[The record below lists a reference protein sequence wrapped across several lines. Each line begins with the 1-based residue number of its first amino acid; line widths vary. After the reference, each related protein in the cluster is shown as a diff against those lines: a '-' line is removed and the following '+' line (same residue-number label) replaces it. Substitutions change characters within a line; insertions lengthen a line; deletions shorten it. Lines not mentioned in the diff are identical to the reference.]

1 MIGVERGFAL
11 EEPDGT
17 LAALPE
23 LWTDSGIRMNE
34 GGCDPDGRFYCGSMA
49 YDKTPGAAA
58 LYRLDPDGSTS
69 VVLEHVTISNGLEWS
84 PDGSRAYYNDTDTH
98 RVDVFDYDRE
108 SGLSNRRPFVEV
120 APEDGRPDGLTVDA
134 EGGIWVALNH
144 SGTVRRYTTAGAAD
158 AVVEVPPRQ
167 VTACT
172 FGGARLDELYITTSR
187 ENLSP
192 DDDPLAGSLFR
203 GRGRRPGAPGAR
215 VRRMIR
221 TLLLLGATG
230 DLARRFLLP
239 ALGALDAVGRLPEG
253 FRVVG
258 AARTD
263 LDDDGFR
270 RLAGGDVPANV
281 LTYRT
286 VDLGDPSSLAAA
298 LDGTQDPVA
307 VYLALPP
314 AVFATTIESLGEV
327 DLPSG
332 SRVAIEKPF
341 GDDLESARALNAL
354 LGRTGMDAYRVDHVL
369 GMETTQNLVA
379 MRHRSPVLARLWN
392 GDRVERVEIL
402 WEETLALEGR
412 AGYYDAVGALRDVM
426 QSHMVQL
433 LVLVGMEP
441 PADDVDLQRQK
452 LDVVRTIRVVESR
465 RARYTEGRLADGRHV
480 PSYADEED
488 VDPVRCTETFAE
500 VEFELETPRW
510 DGTRFVLRTGKA
522 LADRR
527 KLVLLRLRGGEELE
541 LGIDGPEDVVLR
553 LAGDSADPLELRA
566 PPPGPG
572 LPPYAHVLRDL
583 LAGTSALSVSGE
595 GAEWSWRVIAPVRAA
610 WEAGDVPLAEYPA
623 GTAGP
628 S

>member
-1 MIGVERGFAL
+1 V
-11 EEPDGT
+11 
-17 LAALPE
+17 
-23 LWTDSGIRMNE
+23 
-34 GGCDPDGRFYCGSMA
+34 
-49 YDKTPGAAA
+49 
-58 LYRLDPDGSTS
+58 
-69 VVLEHVTISNGLEWS
+69 
-84 PDGSRAYYNDTDTH
+84 
-98 RVDVFDYDRE
+98 
-108 SGLSNRRPFVEV
+108 
-120 APEDGRPDGLTVDA
+120 
-134 EGGIWVALNH
+134 
-144 SGTVRRYTTAGAAD
+144 
-158 AVVEVPPRQ
+158 
-167 VTACT
+167 
-172 FGGARLDELYITTSR
+172 
-187 ENLSP
+187 
-192 DDDPLAGSLFR
+192 
-203 GRGRRPGAPGAR
+203 
-215 VRRMIR
+215 IR

-258 AARTD
+258 AARAD

-270 RLAGGDVPANV
+270 RLVGDDVPANV
-281 LTYRT
+281 LTYRI

-298 LDGTQDPVA
+298 LDGTRDPVA

-314 AVFATTIESLGEV
+314 DVFATTIESLCEV

-332 SRVAIEKPF
+332 SRVAVEKPF
-341 GDDLESARALNAL
+341 GDDVESARALNAL

-379 MRHRSPVLARLWN
+379 MRRRSPVLERLWN
-392 GDRVERVEIL
+392 GDGVERVEIL

-441 PADDVDLQRQK
+441 PADDVDLHGQK

-465 RARYTEGRLADGRHV
+465 RARYTEGRLADGRDV

-510 DGTRFVLRTGKA
+510 AGTRFVLRTGKA

-553 LAGDSADPLELRA
+553 LAGAPGDPLELRA
-566 PPPGPG
+566 PPRGPG
-572 LPPYAHVLRDL
+572 LPAYAHVLRDL

-595 GAEWSWRVIAPVRAA
+595 GAEWSWRVIAPVLAA
-610 WEAGDVPLAEYPA
+610 WEGGDAPLAEYPA